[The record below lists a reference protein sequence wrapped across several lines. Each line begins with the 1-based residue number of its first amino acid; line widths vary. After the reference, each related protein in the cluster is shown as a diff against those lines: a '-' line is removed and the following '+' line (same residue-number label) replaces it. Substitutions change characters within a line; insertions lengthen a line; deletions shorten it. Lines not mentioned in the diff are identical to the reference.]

1 VSVSLRQSA
10 RRTDTDFEPDVAAA
24 IAILAQVAGD
34 GRLVL
39 EAAEVTAVLSAL
51 GIAVGIR
58 DAARDEAA
66 VDLRIGLHRTREF
79 GLVLSAGAGGLDALI
94 DERNFRRDRGTVHAA
109 AELTDAADFLHL
121 FRRTVAYQK
130 LAARAQRDGAAAPD
144 AELGACFDALLTF
157 AKACMAGAAGARFAL
172 ESLELDPLRAGDSL
186 SVARAQC
193 RIGAPVARRLPR
205 PVNKIDK
212 LLHPRSL
219 GIVGVSASGM
229 NFGRIILRNLAG
241 SGYPKESITIIRPG
255 ETEID
260 GVRCVENLRALEG
273 KLDLLIVAV
282 NADAVYGLVDE
293 IIETDAVDAVML
305 IPGGLGETAKS
316 REPAAAMAARIN
328 AAHGK
333 AGGGPV
339 FLGGNCLGV
348 VSHPGSYDSWFI
360 PLERL
365 PKPNKKPERT
375 AVMLS
380 QSGAFMITR
389 LSHNPWLDPRY
400 MLAMGNQ
407 SDLTHGDVLAWFA
420 ERPEIETIGIYVE
433 GFKDLDGLDF
443 ARAVRRAVVNGKDVV
458 VYKAGRTAP
467 GAGGALGHTASIAGD
482 YALFESVLRNAGA
495 MVAADVAA
503 FDDLFYIAGALHNK
517 AVGGR
522 RLGAISGAGFEA
534 VSMAD
539 SIEQG
544 SFAMEMGALT
554 PATVNRIR
562 DILAAKRL
570 DALVEVGNPIDINP
584 GADDEAHLSI
594 AEAFLQDANID
605 AVVVALDPTAPAVR
619 ALEQSKLRPG
629 FDINDPAST
638 VALMPPIVARNEKPV
653 VGVIDAGHLYDAMA
667 ARLMD
672 QGVCIFRNCARA
684 TTALVQYVEARRRAA
699 TAAHLQE
706 TR

>member
-1 VSVSLRQSA
+1 MLSLREPA
-10 RRTDTDFEPDVAAA
+10 RRSVTDIVPDVAVAV
-24 IAILAQVAGD
+24 AILARAASE
-34 GRLVL
+34 GRTAL
-39 EAAEVTAVLSAL
+39 EPAEVTALLSAL
-51 GIAVGIR
+51 GIATGIR
-58 DAARDEAA
+58 DAAREEAA
-66 VDLRIGLHRTREF
+66 VDLRIGLRGTREF
-79 GLVLSAGAGGLDALI
+79 GLVLSAGAGGLDALLG
-94 DERNFRRDRGTVHAA
+94 ERNFRRDRGTVHAA
-109 AELTDAADFLHL
+109 AELTDAADFLRL
-121 FRRTVAYQK
+121 FRRTVAYQR
-130 LAARAQRDGAAAPD
+130 LAARAQRDGEPLSD
-144 AELGACFDALLTF
+144 TQLGACFGALL
-157 AKACMAGAAGARFAL
+157 ALARACPAGAAGARFAL
-172 ESLELDPLRAGDSL
+172 ESLELDALAVGDSL
-186 SVARAQC
+186 TVTRARC
-193 RIGAPVARRLPR
+193 TIGAPVARRLPR
-205 PVNKIDK
+205 PVDKIDK

-219 GIVGVSASGM
+219 GIVGVSATGM

-241 SGYPKESITIIRPG
+241 SGYPKERITIIRPG

-328 AAHGK
+328 SAHGK
-333 AGGGPV
+333 AGGGPI

-407 SDLTHGDVLAWFA
+407 SDLTHGDFLAWFA

-443 ARAVRRAVVNGKDVV
+443 ARAVRRAVRNGKDVV

-467 GAGGALGHTASIAGD
+467 GAGGALRHTASIAGD
-482 YALFESVLRNAGA
+482 YALFESVVRHAGA
-495 MVAADVAA
+495 MVAEDVTA
-503 FDDLFYIAGALHNK
+503 FDDLFYIAGALHRK

-544 SFAMEMGALT
+544 SFAMEMGALDQ
-554 PATVNRIR
+554 ATIGRIR
-562 DILAAKRL
+562 EILAAKRL

-584 GADDEAHLSI
+584 GADDEAHLAI

-619 ALEQSKLRPG
+619 ALEQSRLRPG

-638 VALMPPIVARNEKPV
+638 VALMPPIVARNDKPLI
-653 VGVIDAGHLYDAMA
+653 GVIDAGHLYDAMA

-684 TTALVQYVEARRRAA
+684 TTALVQYVEARQRAA
-699 TAAHLQE
+699 MTAAQPE
-706 TR
+706 EAR